1 MQKEVTLLLDLED
14 YDRLKAI
21 AKDKKTTI
29 RNYAKTIFKKVFT
42 NEKTSCIVLKFPKN
56 ILNNEEE
63 FNKWMNQ
70 TTQSLKDIFKKNH
83 H

>member
-14 YDRLKAI
+14 YDRLKVI

-29 RNYAKTIFKKVFT
+29 RNYAKTIFKKAFT
-42 NEKTSCIVLKFPKN
+42 DEKTSCIVLKFPKN
-56 ILNNEEE
+56 ILSNEEE